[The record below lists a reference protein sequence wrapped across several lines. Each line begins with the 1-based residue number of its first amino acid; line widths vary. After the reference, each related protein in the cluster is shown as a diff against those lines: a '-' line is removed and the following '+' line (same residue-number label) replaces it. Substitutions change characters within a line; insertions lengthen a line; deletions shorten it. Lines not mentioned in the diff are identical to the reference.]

1 MQVSDP
7 NAPPLLFLHLPKTA
21 GGSIREL
28 IENAYQIPD
37 LYLFYLNEGVTYEQ
51 AAVEAN
57 GARLVYGH
65 FAHGFHA
72 NLGCA
77 PLYTCFLRNPIERTI
92 SHYYYV
98 IAAAEDSGLEG
109 EMARSAGSIG
119 KFIERTR
126 LYTNENMMCRI
137 ISGFLDN
144 MSISDDALFGRAMR
158 HMDQQFPVFGITEL
172 MPLSLE
178 VMRRSIGLPVD
189 SLPPQV
195 NKGNYR
201 LKELTDHDIEQV
213 VRVNQ
218 ADLRLYRWAV
228 DRFLSVVV
236 PNALKNPPLVSP
248 RMTEDDESQRDRARE
263 LQQEATAS
271 VRKETSG
278 VVPLARCA

>member
-1 MQVSDP
+1 MQVSNP
-7 NAPPLLFLHLPKTA
+7 TAPPLLFLHLPKTA
-21 GGSIREL
+21 GGSIRQL
-28 IENAYQIPD
+28 IESAYQAPD
-37 LYLFYLNEGVTYEQ
+37 LYLFYLNEGTSYEQ
-51 AAVEAN
+51 AAVEAK

-65 FAHGFHA
+65 FAHGFHEH
-72 NLGCA
+72 LGCD
-77 PLYTCFLRNPIERTI
+77 PLYTCFLRNPVERTI
-92 SHYYYV
+92 SHYHYV
-98 IAAAEDSGLEG
+98 IAAAKDSGREG
-109 EMARSAGSIG
+109 EIAQNAGSIG
-119 KFIERTR
+119 KYIEQTR

-137 ISGFLDN
+137 ISGLVGD

-158 HMDQQFPVFGITEL
+158 HMEQQFPVFGITEL

-213 VRVNQ
+213 VRANQ

-248 RMTEDDESQRDRARE
+248 GETRDDQSPRE
-263 LQQEATAS
+263 LNHSGEASAS
-271 VRKETSG
+271 VGKETSG
-278 VVPLARCA
+278 VVPVARCA